1 MQKCVDTTEIQCY
14 NIKNII
20 YIKKVGI
27 KERRRNEVID
37 QRKIRAESLG

>member
-1 MQKCVDTTEIQCY
+1 MQKCVDTAEIQCY

-27 KERRRNEVID
+27 RERRSHEAID
-37 QRKIRAESLG
+37 QRKIRA